1 MFETAQSVELT
12 NLNEQID
19 ELSTRLIIDGVKTL
33 GASDFERL
41 SNMASE
47 LGNSAAAAAAERVAK
62 KMAPPCKLSVP
73 NLTRL
78 ISTGL
83 VDLRKLLD
91 DPAEQQGSPA
101 TESEQDSATTTGEE
115 QPEATASAPVQPAI
129 NPLAADEDLIRE
141 FITES
146 GEHLANI
153 ESQLLIL
160 EQDNSASDTLNSIF
174 RGFHTIKGLAGFL
187 EFAEIQSLAHE
198 VETLL
203 DLARTSQLTVTPAVV
218 DVVLESTDIVRQ
230 ELAAIA
236 DRLAGKTPPPT
247 HVNAALL
254 ERIRQ
259 VVKGGSSA
267 APAAIAAVSTPPA
280 TAKSKSKSKSKAV
293 SPVSSPAQA
302 VSSEP
307 VEASPN
313 TAEENSLDD
322 MADDASESALTSQ
335 TSAAPPTPVA
345 PSPEEVMAAEPIRV
359 QASATTTSAASSV
372 RIDTGK
378 LDQLMDMVGEMV
390 IAQTLIGHSPVL
402 TAVKDARF
410 LRDLTQLARIT
421 ADVQRITTG
430 MRMVPIGLQFQK
442 TARLVRDLAR
452 RAGKQIVFEAT
463 GEDTELDKTIAEE
476 LSDPLLH
483 MVRNS
488 IDHGIETREERLAA
502 GKDLV
507 AHVRVS
513 AYHQSGQI
521 VVAISDD
528 GRGLNR
534 AKILAKA
541 QQNGL
546 IQPGQQL
553 SDNEIFLLIFEPGF
567 STADKITDISGR
579 GVGMDVVRRHVQKLR
594 GRIDIQSKEGEGTT
608 FFIKLPLTLAI
619 IEGLVVIVG
628 EQRYIVPIFSVR
640 EMFRPTAEMLSTIQ
654 GKGEMV
660 MVRGGLLPIVRLHIR
675 FDVEPRAHDL
685 TQGTLIVA
693 ESQGRQFCLFV
704 DDLVGKQEVVIKS
717 LGQRF
722 KSVVG
727 IAGCAILGDG
737 RVGLILDMDGIYK
750 GRI

>member
-12 NLNEQID
+12 NLTDQID
-19 ELSTRLIIDGVKTL
+19 ELSTRLIIDGVKTI
-33 GASDFERL
+33 GAEDFERL
-41 SNMASE
+41 SQTADK
-47 LGNSAAAAAAERVAK
+47 LGNSTVSAAAAQIAK
-62 KMAPPCKLSVP
+62 QIAPPCALAIP
-73 NLTRL
+73 DLTRL
-78 ISTGL
+78 LSTGL
-83 VDLRKLLD
+83 VDMRKLLD
-91 DPAEQQGSPA
+91 ESPDEQSAAKSAEAA
-101 TESEQDSATTTGEE
+101 T
-115 QPEATASAPVQPAI
+115 PVTAAQAEVVAPI
-129 NPLAADEDLIRE
+129 SSGTNPLAADEELIRE

-146 GEHLANI
+146 GEHLVNI

-160 EQDNSASDTLNSIF
+160 EKDNTATETLNAVF

-203 DLARTSQLTVTPAVV
+203 DLARTAQLTVSPAVV
-218 DVVLESTDIVRQ
+218 DVVLESTDVVRQ
-230 ELAAIA
+230 ELSAIEL
-236 DRLAGKTPPPT
+236 RLAGKTPPPT
-247 HVNAALL
+247 RVNTALL
-254 ERIRQ
+254 QRVRDVAHGGVQAPAPAATGNAKPKSKAKLKREA
-259 VVKGGSSA
+259 KGQQAQAQAEAQQEVEQEIKSTSSEETEDAPQDA
-267 APAAIAAVSTPPA
+267 APALVPMAAREV
-280 TAKSKSKSKSKAV
+280 
-293 SPVSSPAQA
+293 
-302 VSSEP
+302 
-307 VEASPN
+307 AS
-313 TAEENSLDD
+313 AEESIVSDP
-322 MADDASESALTSQ
+322 ARQ
-335 TSAAPPTPVA
+335 AARAVT
-345 PSPEEVMAAEPIRV
+345 
-359 QASATTTSAASSV
+359 SSV

-402 TAVKDARF
+402 TSVKDARF

-430 MRMVPIGLQFQK
+430 MRMVPIGMQFQK

-452 RAGKQIVFEAT
+452 RADKQIAFEAT
-463 GEDTELDKTIAEE
+463 GEETELDKSIAEE

-488 IDHGIETREERLAA
+488 IDHGIETAEERVAA
-502 GKDLV
+502 GKDPV
-507 AHVRVS
+507 AHIRVA

-541 QQNGL
+541 KQNGL

-553 SDNEIFLLIFEPGF
+553 TDNEICLLIFEAGF
-567 STADKITDISGR
+567 STAEKITDISGR

-619 IEGLVVIVG
+619 IEGLVVVVG

-640 EMFRPTAEMLSTIQ
+640 EMFRPTPDMLSTVH

-660 MVRGGLLPIVRLHIR
+660 MVRGGLLPIVRLHRR
-675 FDVEPRAHDL
+675 FDVDPRAQEL
-685 TQGTLIVA
+685 TEGTLIVA
-693 ESQGRQFCLFV
+693 ESEGHQFCLFV

-722 KSVVG
+722 KNVVG
-727 IAGCAILGDG
+727 VAGCAILGDG
-737 RVGLILDMDGIYK
+737 RVGLILDIDGIYK